1 MSPPMDSSGRA
12 APDAAIRRVPLG
24 SRRMVVRL
32 IIVALLMALLLG
44 GLYLFNQFRTH
55 AISAFFAHNRPP
67 PAIVAMTVAEQ
78 QTVPHYL
85 TGIGTIQA
93 VHQVTVSPQVGGL
106 ITQIPFTAGD
116 AVTAGQPLVQL
127 DDGPDQ
133 GDLKNFEAQARYA
146 AITLKRNQEL
156 AVRQAAPQAT
166 VDQNQAQLDEA
177 NASIAKTK
185 ALIAQKLIRAPFAGR
200 LGVRQVEVGQ
210 YVGPGTALVTLTDLS
225 ELYINFT
232 VPEKDAA
239 QVHPGQAVELSVDAY
254 PGQSFD
260 AKIAVIEPQIS
271 PDTRTIKMQAV
282 MENPD
287 GKLLPGMFANV
298 HVVLPALS
306 GVVTVPETAVDY
318 TLYGDSVYVVSAEG
332 KDAQGKEQLVA
343 KRVPVK
349 AGERFA
355 DRVVILSGVKAGDRV
370 VALGQNKVLF
380 DGEPVTPSDASG
392 LALPAQVPNN

>member
-78 QTVPHYL
+78 QTVPRYL

-93 VHQVTVSPQVGGL
+93 VHQVTVSSQVGGL
-106 ITQIPFTAGD
+106 ITQILFTAGD

-271 PDTRTIKMQAV
+271 PDTRTIKMQA
-282 MENPD
+282 MMANPD

-298 HVVLPALS
+298 HVVLPPSS

-349 AGERFA
+349 AGERFG
-355 DRVVILSGVKAGDRV
+355 DRVVILSGVKEGDRV

-380 DGEPVTPSDASG
+380 DGEPVVPSAEG
-392 LALPAQVPNN
+392 PLAPPAQIPTN

>member
-1 MSPPMDSSGRA
+1 MTPPMDSSGRA
-12 APDAAIRRVPLG
+12 APGDTIRRVPLG

-78 QTVPHYL
+78 QTVPRYL

-93 VHQVTVSPQVGGL
+93 VHQVTISPQVGGL
-106 ITQIPFTAGD
+106 ITEILFTAGD
-116 AVTAGQPLVQL
+116 SVTAGQPLVQL

-166 VDQNQAQLDEA
+166 VDQNQAQLDEV

-200 LGVRQVEVGQ
+200 LGVRLVEVGQ
-210 YVGPGTALVTLTDLS
+210 YVGPGTALVSLTDLS

-232 VPEKDAA
+232 LPEKDAA
-239 QVHPGQAVELSVDAY
+239 QIHTGQAVELTVDAY

-271 PDTRTIKMQAV
+271 PETRTIKVQAV
-282 MENPD
+282 MANPD
-287 GKLLPGMFANV
+287 GKLFPGMFANV

-332 KDAQGKEQLVA
+332 KDAKGQDQLVA

-349 AGERFA
+349 AGERFG
-355 DRVVILSGVKAGDRV
+355 DRVVVLSGLKAGDRV

-380 DGEPVTPSDASG
+380 DGEPVTPSPATG
-392 LALPAQVPNN
+392 LALPAQIPNN

>member
-78 QTVPHYL
+78 QTVPRYL

-93 VHQVTVSPQVGGL
+93 VHQVTVSSQVGGL
-106 ITQIPFTAGD
+106 ITQILFTAGD
-116 AVTAGQPLVQL
+116 AVSAGQPLVQL

-271 PDTRTIKMQAV
+271 PDTRTIKMQA
-282 MENPD
+282 MMANPD

-298 HVVLPALS
+298 HVVLPPSS

-349 AGERFA
+349 AGERFG
-355 DRVVILSGVKAGDRV
+355 DRVVILSGVKEGDRV

-380 DGEPVTPSDASG
+380 DGEPVTPSGATG
-392 LALPAQVPNN
+392 LALPAQIPNN

>member
-1 MSPPMDSSGRA
+1 MTPPMDSSGRA
-12 APDAAIRRVPLG
+12 ASGDTIRRVPLG

-78 QTVPHYL
+78 QTVPRYL

-93 VHQVTVSPQVGGL
+93 VHQVVVSPQVGGM

-116 AVTAGQPLVQL
+116 SVAAGQPLVQL

-177 NASIAKTK
+177 NANIAKTK

-239 QVHPGQAVELSVDAY
+239 QVHPGQAVELTVDAY
-254 PGQSFD
+254 RGQSFA

-282 MENPD
+282 MANPD

-332 KDAQGKEQLVA
+332 KDAKGKEQLVA
-343 KRVPVK
+343 KRVPVT
-349 AGERFA
+349 AGERFS

-380 DGEPVTPSDASG
+380 DGEPVAPSDATG
-392 LALPAQVPNN
+392 LALPAQIPNN

>member
-78 QTVPHYL
+78 QTVPRYL

-93 VHQVTVSPQVGGL
+93 VHQVTVSSQVGGL
-106 ITQIPFTAGD
+106 ITQILFTAGD

-271 PDTRTIKMQAV
+271 PDTRTIKMQA
-282 MENPD
+282 MMANPD

-298 HVVLPALS
+298 HVVLPPSS

-349 AGERFA
+349 AGERFG
-355 DRVVILSGVKAGDRV
+355 DRVVILSGVKEGDRV

-380 DGEPVTPSDASG
+380 DGEPVTPSGATG
-392 LALPAQVPNN
+392 LALPAQIPNN